1 MTIADCRLPICNW
14 PLGNKELK
22 VVHVYVVANR
32 HFVATSQQWQKA
44 NRQLAFG
51 NRQSLGSKAEAILER
66 IDKAIDHVA
75 SVPGGV

>member
-32 HFVATSQQWQKA
+32 HFVATSQQWQRPIGNWHLAIA
-44 NRQLAFG
+44 NL
-51 NRQSLGSKAEAILER
+51 
-66 IDKAIDHVA
+66 
-75 SVPGGV
+75 